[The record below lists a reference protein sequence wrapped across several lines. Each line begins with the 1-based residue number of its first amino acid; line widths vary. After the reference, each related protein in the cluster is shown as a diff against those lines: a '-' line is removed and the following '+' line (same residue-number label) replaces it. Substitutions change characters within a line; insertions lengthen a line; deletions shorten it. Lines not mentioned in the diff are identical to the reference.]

1 MIVEDILAFI
11 KAKYEEH
18 RSISQSFVVGINGID
33 CSGKTT
39 FSKSVSKY
47 FTHHKIEN
55 DHLDIDNFNNPA
67 IENETY
73 KAFVSGS
80 WDEENLNRYYELIIN
95 YSDVIRAV
103 SESKKKYS
111 IVILEGIFI
120 YKPQLVDLFDL
131 KIYLDVDISLG
142 RKRFAKRWS
151 LKRDK
156 RPFDIYDE
164 IWMLSHIRYESEVHP
179 KRISDLVLDIDN
191 DENDEGEE
199 EIRIIKEKIIMSEK
213 ISIAKDLAH

>member
-103 SESKKKYS
+103 SESQKKYS

-179 KRISDLVLDIDN
+179 KRISDLVIDIDN

-199 EIRIIKEKIIMSEK
+199 DIRIIKEKIIMRDEN
-213 ISIAKDLAH
+213 

>member
-95 YSDVIRAV
+95 YSDVIRSV

-131 KIYLDVDISLG
+131 KIYLDVDIPLG

-179 KRISDLVLDIDN
+179 KQISDLVIDIDN

-199 EIRIIKEKIIMSEK
+199 DIRIIKEKIIMRDEN
-213 ISIAKDLAH
+213 

>member
-1 MIVEDILAFI
+1 MEDILAFI
-11 KAKYEEH
+11 KAKYEKH

-39 FSKSVSKY
+39 FAKSVSKY

-67 IENETY
+67 IESETY

-80 WDEENLNRYYELIIN
+80 WGEEDLNKYYELIIN
-95 YSDVIRAV
+95 YSDAIRAV
-103 SESKKKYS
+103 SESKKKYPL
-111 IVILEGIFI
+111 VILDGIFI

-131 KIYLDVDISLG
+131 KIYLDIDISLG
-142 RKRFAKRWS
+142 RKRFAKRSS
-151 LKRDK
+151 LKQDK
-156 RPFDIYDE
+156 RPFEIYDE

-179 KRISDLVLDIDN
+179 KQLGDLVIDYN
-191 DENDEGEE
+191 DESKPVPHEN
-199 EIRIIKEKIIMSEK
+199 
-213 ISIAKDLAH
+213 

>member
-1 MIVEDILAFI
+1 MEDILAFI
-11 KAKYEEH
+11 KAKYEKH
-18 RSISQSFVVGINGID
+18 RSISRSFVVGINGID

-103 SESKKKYS
+103 SESQKKYS

-179 KRISDLVLDIDN
+179 KRISDLVIDIDN

-199 EIRIIKEKIIMSEK
+199 DIRIIKEKIIMRDEN
-213 ISIAKDLAH
+213 

>member
-39 FSKSVSKY
+39 FSKSVSKD

-191 DENDEGEE
+191 D
-199 EIRIIKEKIIMSEK
+199 
-213 ISIAKDLAH
+213 

>member
-1 MIVEDILAFI
+1 VENILAFI
-11 KAKYEEH
+11 KAKYEKH
-18 RSISQSFVVGINGID
+18 RSITQSFVVGINGID

-103 SESKKKYS
+103 SESQKKYS

-179 KRISDLVLDIDN
+179 KRISDLVIDIDN

-199 EIRIIKEKIIMSEK
+199 DIRIIKEKIIMRDEN
-213 ISIAKDLAH
+213 